1 MRAFWERE
9 AAWQRAIAVSAAAL
23 MIAVGVAWASDQSA
37 SSLQARQE
45 QFSGRSGSAVGDL
58 SPGNRLIAETLFA
71 AQSPDA
77 GGQRSWSLARIAA
90 SRGAGQSWGE
100 VFQQMKDE
108 NLLRAQ
114 TLGQAV
120 TWYQYN
126 YLKAEPY
133 KAQMPPAT
141 TPASEKSYGN

>member
-9 AAWQRAIAVSAAAL
+9 AALKQACAAAAAAL
-23 MIAVGVAWASDQSA
+23 LVVVGVAWASDQTA
-37 SSLQARQE
+37 SSLQGRQE
-45 QFSGRSGSAVGDL
+45 HFSPRPGSAISEL
-58 SPGNRLIAETLFA
+58 SPGNRLIAEALFA

-77 GGQRSWSLARIAA
+77 AGQASWSLARIAA
-90 SRGAGQSWGE
+90 SRGAGLSWGE

-126 YLKAEPY
+126 YLKPEPY
-133 KAQMPPAT
+133 AAQGPLAT